1 MRTIIET
8 TDGKYLGVN
17 ILPASTSFIFHDFTF
32 TPTKVEKLSN
42 GYTRY
47 STTSYVITTK
57 END

>member
-17 ILPASTSFIFHDFTF
+17 ILHKATSFIFKDWTF
-32 TPTKVEKLSN
+32 TPTKIESLGN

-47 STTSYVITTK
+47 STTSYVITAK
-57 END
+57 DND